1 MSIVISLNNKG
12 LFGINGELAYK
23 SMTDLSNF
31 SRLTKTLGNVVMGS
45 GTWKSLPEK
54 TKPLQDRINIVVTND
69 SELKTEIE
77 NLKNEFVKCVS
88 NIEEVFELELDEGP
102 CFVGGS
108 QLITSLF
115 QGNYSYKIKK
125 LYLTFYEDDSEPEEG
140 TYLHLPFEDYKV
152 VSSYY
157 SKNTAVTTYKDEIM
171 DMKLN
176 HVTYKRVKNENYEQK
191 YLNAMKEILKLPPRE
206 GRNGLTH
213 STFGLQFKYDCSDGL
228 VPLLTTKKMA
238 WKTCIKELLWFI
250 RGDTDNKILQ
260 DQNVHIWD
268 GNSTREFLDSR
279 GLTHNRE
286 GDLGPVY
293 GFQWRHFGA
302 KYIDCDMDYTG
313 YGVDQLQMCVD
324 MLKNDKYSRRIIMSA
339 WNPPDLDKSA
349 LPPCHVLM
357 QWYVDSNDKLWLQFY
372 QRSADMFLG
381 YPFNAFSYSV
391 FLHMMSRKTGIA
403 PGGVVHSIGDA
414 HVYGDHKDAVMEQLK
429 NPILNQPKIKINF
442 KDNWEEYDITDFEL
456 IDYKSAGKISAPMS
470 A

>member
-1 MSIVISLNNKG
+1 MSIVISINNCG
-12 LFGINGELAYK
+12 LFGVEGELAYQ
-23 SMTDLSNF
+23 SISDLTNF
-31 SRLTKTLGNVVMGS
+31 SRLTKTIGNVVMGAN
-45 GTWKSLPEK
+45 TWKSLPLPMR
-54 TKPLQDRINIVVTND
+54 PLPDRMNIIVSSN
-69 SELKTEIE
+69 EEIKKE
-77 NLKNEFVKCVS
+77 IAEITQVNVKCVS
-88 NIEEVFELELDEGP
+88 TIDEVFEIEDEP
-102 CFVGGS
+102 CFIGGS
-108 QLITSLF
+108 QLISSVF
-115 QGNYSYKIKK
+115 DSKYSKEIKK
-125 LYLTFYEDDSEPEEG
+125 IYLTYYNDHSKPENG
-140 TYLHLPFEDYKV
+140 TYITLPLSNYKV
-152 VSSYY
+152 VGSYL
-157 SKNTAVTTYKDEIM
+157 SKSTSVITYDEK
-171 DMKLN
+171 KLEMPLE
-176 HVTYKRVKNENYEQK
+176 HVTYKRLPEKVNYEQQ
-191 YLNAMKEILKLPPRE
+191 YLDTMKEILKLPPRE

-228 VPLLTTKKMA
+228 VPAITTKKFA

-260 DQNVHIWD
+260 EQNVHIWD

-279 GLTHNRE
+279 GLTHLRV

-349 LPPCHVLM
+349 LPACHVLM

-391 FLHMMSRKTGIA
+391 FLHIMSKKTGIS

-414 HVYGDHKDAVMEQLK
+414 HCYATHREAIIEQLK
-429 NPILNQPKIKINF
+429 NPILDQPKIKINF

>member
-1 MSIVISLNNKG
+1 MSIVISINNFG
-12 LFGINGELAYK
+12 LFGVEGELAYQ
-23 SMTDLSNF
+23 SISDLTNF
-31 SRLTKTLGNVVMGS
+31 SRLTKTIGNVVMGAN
-45 GTWKSLPEK
+45 TWKSLPLPMR
-54 TKPLQDRINIVVTND
+54 PLPDRMNIIVSSN
-69 SELKTEIE
+69 EEIKKE
-77 NLKNEFVKCVS
+77 IAEITQVNVKCVS
-88 NIEEVFELELDEGP
+88 TIDEVFEIEDEP
-102 CFVGGS
+102 CFIGGS
-108 QLITSLF
+108 QLISSVF
-115 QGNYSYKIKK
+115 DSKYSKEIKK
-125 LYLTFYEDDSEPEEG
+125 IYLTYYNDHSKPENG
-140 TYLHLPFEDYKV
+140 TYITLPLSNYKV
-152 VSSYY
+152 VGSYL
-157 SKNTAVTTYKDEIM
+157 SKSTSVITYDER
-171 DMKLN
+171 KLEMPLE
-176 HVTYKRVKNENYEQK
+176 HVTYKRLPEKVNYEQQ
-191 YLNAMKEILKLPPRE
+191 YLDTMKEILKLPPRE

-228 VPLLTTKKMA
+228 VPAITTKKFA

-260 DQNVHIWD
+260 DQKVGIWN

-339 WNPPDLDKSA
+339 WNPCDLDKCC
-349 LPPCHVLM
+349 LPACHVLM

-381 YPFNAFSYSV
+381 VPFNMFSYAV
-391 FLHMMSRKTGIA
+391 FLHMMSAKTGIV

-414 HVYGDHKDAVMEQLK
+414 HCYATHREAIIEQLK
-429 NPILNQPKIKINF
+429 NPILDQPKIKINF
-442 KDNWEEYDITDFEL
+442 KDRWEDYQITDFEL
-456 IDYKSAGKISAPMS
+456 IGYKSARKISAPMS